1 MPNQRIL
8 RGNWK
13 MEIVEIAPII
23 SKMVETGGLGG
34 VVFLLL
40 RWILTQQT
48 KEIRKLVHAIDIN
61 AAALIALQKMLL
73 AHDLTVTGINPST
86 GVDLDERATAALN
99 KYQEIQLTLDNL
111 SELIKCNSQSR
122 GTGNG

>member
-1 MPNQRIL
+1 
-8 RGNWK
+8 